1 MALATIADVEA
12 RLGRSL
18 TAGETSQATAW
29 LGDASAMFVQR
40 AVQKFEV
47 SESTVR
53 LFPRDGIVRLVQRPV
68 IEIVSVTDIDGAE
81 IDYTYDGHQS
91 IYELGTYSPVIVNY
105 EHGSD
110 TIPDDVVAVVAGMVV
125 RTLLVPD
132 DAAAGIQQQSVGPFS
147 QSFATWAVGRQV
159 LMSPSDIEVANYYR
173 DKSFRSAS
181 TFGNG
186 NYGVY
191 YPNPTKFDLYR

>member
-18 TAGETSQATAW
+18 TAAEQSKATAW
-29 LGDASAMFVQR
+29 LSDASSLFVNV

-47 SESTVR
+47 GESTVR
-53 LFPRDGIVRLVQRPV
+53 LFPRDGIIRLVQRPV
-68 IEIVSVTDIDGAE
+68 ISVESVTDIDGVE
-81 IDYTYDGHQS
+81 IDFTFDGHQS
-91 IYELGTYSPVIVNY
+91 LYDLGAYSPVIVTY
-105 EHGSD
+105 EHGSE
-110 TIPDDVVAVVAGMVV
+110 TIPDDVVATVAGMVV
-125 RTLLVPD
+125 RTLQIPS

-147 QSFATWAVGRQV
+147 QSYASWAVGGQV
-159 LMSPSDIEVANYYR
+159 RMSPSDMAVAQSYR
-173 DKSFRSAS
+173 EKTFRSAS

-191 YPNPTKFDLYR
+191 YPNQTKFELYR